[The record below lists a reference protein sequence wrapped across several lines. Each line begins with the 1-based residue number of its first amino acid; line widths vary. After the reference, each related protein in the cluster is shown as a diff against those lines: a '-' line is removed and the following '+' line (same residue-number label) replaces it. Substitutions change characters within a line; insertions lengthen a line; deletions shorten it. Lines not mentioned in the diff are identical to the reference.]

1 MTADITRINTA
12 AETKLIEQFRSAN
25 ANVRATDPAF
35 DRARSFGTFTK
46 VGFPHRRIEAWHYTD
61 LRTILR
67 DAHVP
72 TTAPSADIVA
82 QAKAHLAKAGDAT
95 GARVVLVDGHYE
107 PSLSTNLEQPGL
119 SVRSLLDVLG
129 EGASPVTALLAARAE
144 EETEAVLALNAALMQ
159 GGAVVSIADGT
170 ELAQPV
176 EIVMLVSGAQPSAVT
191 TRSLVEVGAK
201 ASAIVVER
209 HETLGTA
216 AQQSNHALILS
227 VGDHAKLHHVAMQA
241 DTNAGTQSVTTM
253 LARLGEE
260 SDLLSFVIVTG
271 TGFVRR
277 QNFMEF
283 AGDNAK
289 GALRGVALLD
299 GKAHADTTL
308 VVTHKGLNCESR
320 ELYKHILDDETT
332 GVFQG
337 KVIVAPGAQ
346 KTDGKMM
353 SRAIFLNDGAT
364 MYNKPELEIF
374 ADDVV
379 CGHGATAGFL
389 NEDQLFYLQARGI
402 PKKEA
407 EGLLLEAF
415 AAEAVED
422 VGTEE
427 IRAQLTESISRWLQ
441 QRHQ

>member
-1 MTADITRINTA
+1 MTAEITRINTA
-12 AETKLIEQFRSAN
+12 AEAKLIEQFRSAN

-35 DRARSFGTFTK
+35 DRARSFDTFTK
-46 VGFPHRRIEAWHYTD
+46 AGFPHRRIEAWHYTD

-67 DAHVP
+67 EAHAP

-82 QAKAHLAKAGDAT
+82 QAKAHLAKAGDDA
-95 GARVVLVDGHYE
+95 GPRVVLIDGHFE
-107 PSLSTNLEQPGL
+107 PSLSIGLGQPGL
-119 SVRSLLDVLG
+119 TVRSLLDVLG
-129 EGASPVTALLAARAE
+129 EGASASTALLAARTE
-144 EETEAVLALNAALMQ
+144 EETESVLALNAALMQ
-159 GGAVVSIADGT
+159 GGAVVSIAAGV
-170 ELAQPV
+170 ELSQPV
-176 EIVMLVSGAQPSAVT
+176 EIVMLTSGRQPSAVT
-191 TRSLVEVGAK
+191 TRSLIQVGDK
-201 ASAIVVER
+201 ASAVILER
-209 HETLGTA
+209 HGSLGTA
-216 AQQSNHALILS
+216 AQQTNHALILS
-227 VGDHAKLHHVAMQA
+227 VGDHAKLHHVAMQ
-241 DTNAGTQSVTTM
+241 DGTDAGTQSLTTV
-253 LARLGEE
+253 LVRLGAEA
-260 SDLLSFVIVTG
+260 DLMSFALVTG
-271 TGFVRR
+271 SGFVRR

-283 AGDNAK
+283 TGDSAK

-308 VVTHKGLNCESR
+308 VVTHKALHCESR

-353 SRAIFLNDGAT
+353 SRAIFLNDGAN

-427 IRAQLTESISRWLQ
+427 IRASLTESISRWLH

>member
-1 MTADITRINTA
+1 MTAEITRINTA
-12 AETKLIEQFRSAN
+12 AETKLTEQFRSAN
-25 ANVRATDPAF
+25 YSAHAFDPAF
-35 DRARSFGTFTK
+35 DRSRAFERYSKAGL
-46 VGFPHRRIEAWHYTD
+46 PHRRIEAWHYTD
-61 LRTILR
+61 LRAILR
-67 DAHVP
+67 DAHAP
-72 TTAPSADIVA
+72 TVAPSADLVA
-82 QAKAHLAKAGDAT
+82 QAKAHLAKTAEVA
-95 GARVVLVDGHYE
+95 GARVVLIDGHFE
-107 PSLSTNLEQPGL
+107 PSLSRDLEQPGL

-129 EGASPVTALLAARAE
+129 AGASDATALLATHAE
-144 EETEAVLALNAALMQ
+144 EEAEAVLALNAALMQ
-159 GGAVVSIADGT
+159 GGAVVTVTAGATIA
-170 ELAQPV
+170 EPV
-176 EIVMLVSGAQPSAVT
+176 EVVMLTSGAQPSAVT
-191 TRSLVEVGAK
+191 TRSLVAVGAK
-201 ASAIVVER
+201 ASVVVLER
-209 HETLGTA
+209 QESLGQA
-216 AQQSNHALILS
+216 PQQSNHALILS
-227 VGDHAKLHHVAMQA
+227 VGDGATLHHVVLQDGT
-241 DTNAGTQSVTTM
+241 DTGTQAVTTV
-253 LARLGEE
+253 LARLGAE
-260 SDLLSFVIVTG
+260 SNLMSFALVTG
-271 TGFVRR
+271 SGFVRR

-283 AGDNAK
+283 AGDTAK

-308 VVTHKGLNCESR
+308 VVTHKALHCESR

-332 GVFQG
+332 GIFQG

-402 PKKEA
+402 PKAVA

-422 VGTEE
+422 VGTEA
-427 IRAQLTESISRWLQ
+427 IRDQLTESIGLWLH

>member
-12 AETKLIEQFRSAN
+12 AETRLTEQFRSAN
-25 ANVRATDPAF
+25 YSAHAFDPAF
-35 DRARSFGTFTK
+35 DRSRAFERFSKAGL
-46 VGFPHRRIEAWHYTD
+46 PHRRIEAWHYTD

-67 DAHVP
+67 EAH
-72 TTAPSADIVA
+72 APSAAPTAEIVA
-82 QAKAHLAKAGDAT
+82 RAKAHLAKSGDAA
-95 GARVVLVDGHYE
+95 GPRVVLIDGYFE
-107 PSLSTNLEQPGL
+107 PTLSSGLEQPGL
-119 SVRSLLDVLG
+119 AVRSLLDVLG
-129 EGASPVTALLAARAE
+129 EGASEATKLLATHVE
-144 EETEAVLALNAALMQ
+144 EEDEAVLALNAALMQ
-159 GGAVVSIADGT
+159 GGAVVMIAEGT
-170 ELAQPV
+170 VLAEPV
-176 EIVMLVSGAQPSAVT
+176 EIVMLTSGAQPSAVT
-191 TRSLVEVGAK
+191 TRSLVAVGAK

-209 HETLGTA
+209 QETLGTA
-216 AQQSNHALILS
+216 AHQSNHALILS
-227 VGDHAKLHHVAMQA
+227 VGDGATLHHVAMQ
-241 DTNAGTQSVTTM
+241 DGTDAGTQSLTTV
-253 LARLGEE
+253 LAKLGAE
-260 SDLLSFVIVTG
+260 SDLMSFALVTG
-271 TGFVRR
+271 SGFVRR

-283 AGDNAK
+283 AGDSAK

-308 VVTHKGLNCESR
+308 VVTHKALHCESR

-332 GVFQG
+332 GIFQG
-337 KVIVAPGAQ
+337 KVVVAPGAQ

-353 SRAIFLNDGAT
+353 SRAIFLNDGAN

-407 EGLLLEAF
+407 EGLLLQAF
-415 AAEAVED
+415 AAEAVDD

-427 IRAQLTESISRWLQ
+427 IRVKLTESISRWLHQRQ
-441 QRHQ
+441 Q